1 MAGAEATKTFQTVN
15 SLVSQMVGQSPLT
28 REDLK
33 AVMIPETTIAI
44 AIAIV
49 NRPLQATNHQVS
61 HKADQ
66 CPLTREDFKAVV
78 IPLGTTPGRRPRGD
92 FKAVVIPGTNLT
104 KT

>member
-44 AIAIV
+44 AIV

-78 IPLGTTPGRRPRGD
+78 IPLGTTLGRRPRED
-92 FKAVVIPGTNLT
+92 LKAILIPETNLT